1 MTAFLQPPASSSSF
15 HLLLNNDAYRR
26 EFPASYRELLLETCQ
41 EFDRECTRD
50 IVRIYSENAPE
61 LSIGTHI
68 DRMLAL
74 ESALEME
81 EANLASRLRAWEG
94 APYRYVAAALN
105 KVRDNIHELS
115 DIAMGGAR

>member
-1 MTAFLQPPASSSSF
+1 MTLPIHDLISPS
-15 HLLLNNDAYRR
+15 YRQ

-68 DRMLAL
+68 DRMIAL

-81 EANLASRLRAWEG
+81 DKRDPFTPRLLRIY
-94 APYRYVAAALN
+94 PIHKALH
-105 KVRDNIHELS
+105 KVRDNLHELTG
-115 DIAMGGAR
+115 IAMGGAR